1 MHRRNFLG
9 ATGSAIGAATVA
21 SLFAPAALQKVQAA
35 THKIAALN
43 PQQAAQDESFWR
55 EIQQAF
61 SINRSMINLDNGSVC
76 PSPRIVTEAFVR
88 YTWAQQEAPGFM
100 LWQAFAPL
108 WQTARDGLAKLF
120 GCDAEEIAIVRNA
133 TEALNNILLGI
144 ELRPGDEV
152 LTTTHDYS
160 AMQDA
165 LDQRSRREGIVVKT
179 IDKVPMPPQSMDELL
194 ALYERGVTPKTR
206 LILVTHPVNYTGQL
220 FPVKQICEMAH
231 RKGIE
236 VAVDGAQSFA
246 NVDYKLS
253 DLGCDY
259 FGTSLHKWLL
269 APLGT
274 GMMYIRKE
282 KIGKV
287 WPLFPQPVAE
297 VGPDNIFKFAYQ
309 GTQSA
314 AMGMAISEALAFHDG
329 VGPKRKEE
337 RLRHLT
343 RHWTDRVSKLPNA
356 RFITSFAPEMSCG
369 LATFELTGI
378 EPRALT
384 RHLWDRHRI
393 LVQAMINRRAPEIR
407 GVRVTPN
414 LYTTLG
420 ELDYFC
426 EAIERIA
433 KNGIP
438 K

>member
-1 MHRRNFLG
+1 MHRRDFLG
-9 ATGSAIGAATVA
+9 ATGGAVGATTVA

-35 THKIAALN
+35 THKLAGLSPQEAAR
-43 PQQAAQDESFWR
+43 DESFWR

-76 PSPRIVTEAFVR
+76 PSPRVVTEALVR
-88 YTWAQQEAPGFM
+88 YTWEQEDAPGFM
-100 LWQAFAPL
+100 IWQAFAPL
-108 WQTARDGLAKLF
+108 LQTAREGLAKLF
-120 GCDAEEIAIVRNA
+120 GCDAVEIAVVRNA
-133 TEALNNILLGI
+133 TEALNTILLGI

-152 LTTTHDYS
+152 LTTTHDYT

-165 LDQRSRREGIVVKT
+165 LDQRSRREGIVVKK
-179 IDKVPMPPQSMDELL
+179 IDKVPMPPRSLDELL
-194 ALYERGVTPKTR
+194 GLYERGVTPKTR

-231 RKGIE
+231 RRGIE

-269 APLGT
+269 APIGT

-282 KIGKV
+282 KISKV

-297 VGPDNIFKFAYQ
+297 VGADNILKFAYQ

-314 AMGMAISEALAFHDG
+314 AMWLAISEALAFHDG

-337 RLRHLT
+337 RLRYLT
-343 RHWTDRVSKLPNA
+343 RHWADRVSKLPNA
-356 RFITSFAPEMSCG
+356 RFLTSFAPEMSCG

-378 EPRALT
+378 DPKALE
-384 RHLWDRHRI
+384 RHLWQRHRI
-393 LVQAMINRRAPEIR
+393 LVQSMVNRRAPEIR

-420 ELDYFC
+420 ELDSFC
-426 EAIERIA
+426 EVIEQIA
-433 KNGIP
+433 KNGLP